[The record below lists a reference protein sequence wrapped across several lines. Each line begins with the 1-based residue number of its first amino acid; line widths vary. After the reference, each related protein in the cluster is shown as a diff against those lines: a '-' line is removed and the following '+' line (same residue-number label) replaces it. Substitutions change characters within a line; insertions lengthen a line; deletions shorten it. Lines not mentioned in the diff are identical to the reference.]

1 MVSMR
6 FFLLF
11 AAVWISHILPAQQ
24 ISVQVNPE
32 NPAVGQA
39 FRVVYQIS
47 DMEGSIRPPSFA
59 PLIQQGT
66 FQQQQYVNGR
76 VSFNLTFQLI
86 AREAGTY
93 SIAPLRVLNSKGET
107 IGSSQSLSIRVGNAS
122 GPNANNA
129 KKPGTTNAPKT
140 TKAKAAPKILMRL
153 ELEPKEVYEGQ
164 PFAIDLVLYTK
175 YTSLRNESFSA
186 LEIPGVWLQESE
198 EMGKPELVPSSYQG
212 ESYYKVSLKRWL
224 AIPQRSGSI
233 QIPTM
238 EATFVV
244 QEMLPPTNV
253 FEQLFGGGNVV
264 TETVEIK
271 SPSASVRVKPLP
283 EKGRPSDFIN
293 AVGDFSVHFE
303 AGPCTLSTSDALQ
316 MSLKVKGNGNLNLFE
331 FPSLELP
338 QGFLAYPPEVEE
350 KISYGRFKLS
360 GTKKADYILIPQG
373 GGRFVIPPLRFSWFN
388 PSTESYHT
396 FHSDSLNVL
405 VEGAPM
411 NPTLVQPDAPA
422 ESSPDF
428 AVPNYQGSP
437 MWPRWFSSTGFW
449 ILTLTPLLLLI
460 SWPFLWRP
468 LLSRALQKW
477 KRKTPLQKALHNLQN
492 LEKRPDVSLHA
503 YWQVLSGYLNEGLAI
518 PPSEQTEQA
527 LKQSLEKHFPK
538 ELCAQI
544 LGWKQQL
551 EWSSFTPQSDK
562 TVQKPAEQVKT
573 WLLQMDKHLDL

>member
-1 MVSMR
+1 MR

-107 IGSSQSLSIRVGNAS
+107 VGSSQSLSIRVGNAS

-129 KKPGTTNAPKT
+129 KNPGTTNAPKT

-331 FPSLELP
+331 FPSPELP

-437 MWPRWFSSTGFW
+437 LWPRWFGSAGFW

-468 LLSRALQKW
+468 LFSRALQKW

-492 LEKRPDVSLHA
+492 LEKRPDVPLHA

-551 EWSSFTPQSDK
+551 EWSSFTPQSDT

>member
-1 MVSMR
+1 MR

-107 IGSSQSLSIRVGNAS
+107 VGSSQSLSIRVGNAS

-129 KKPGTTNAPKT
+129 KNPGTTNAPKT

-331 FPSLELP
+331 FPSPELP

-437 MWPRWFSSTGFW
+437 LWPRWFSSTGFW

-468 LLSRALQKW
+468 LFSRALQKL

-492 LEKRPDVSLHA
+492 LEKRPDVPLHA

-551 EWSSFTPQSDK
+551 EWSSFTPQSDT

>member
-1 MVSMR
+1 MR

-11 AAVWISHILPAQQ
+11 VAVWITHILPAQQ

-76 VSFNLTFQLI
+76 VSFTLTFQLI

-93 SIAPLRVLNSKGET
+93 FIAPLRVLNSRGET
-107 IGSSQSLSIRVGNAS
+107 VGSSQSLSIRVGNAS

-129 KKPGTTNAPKT
+129 KNPGTTNAPKN
-140 TKAKAAPKILMRL
+140 TKANAAPKILMRL

-238 EATFVV
+238 EASFVV

-271 SPSASVRVKPLP
+271 SPSASVKVKPLP

-331 FPSLELP
+331 FPSPELP

-350 KISYGRFKLS
+350 KITFGRFKLS
-360 GTKKADYILIPQG
+360 GTKRADYILIPQG
-373 GGRFVIPPLRFSWFN
+373 GGKFVIPPLRFSWFN

-411 NPTLVQPDAPA
+411 NPSLVQPDAPA

-428 AVPNYQGSP
+428 AVPNYHGSP
-437 MWPRWFSSTGFW
+437 LWPRWFSSTGFW
-449 ILTLTPLLLLI
+449 ILTLIPLLLLI

-492 LEKRPDVSLHA
+492 LEKRPDVPLHA

-562 TVQKPAEQVKT
+562 TVQKPADQVKT

>member
-107 IGSSQSLSIRVGNAS
+107 VGSSQSLSIRVGNAS

-129 KKPGTTNAPKT
+129 KNPGTTNAPKT

-331 FPSLELP
+331 FPSPELP

-437 MWPRWFSSTGFW
+437 LWPRWFSSTGFW

-492 LEKRPDVSLHA
+492 LEKRPDVPLHA

-551 EWSSFTPQSDK
+551 EWSSFTPHSDT

>member
-107 IGSSQSLSIRVGNAS
+107 VGSSQSLSIRVGNAS

-129 KKPGTTNAPKT
+129 KNPGTTNAPKT

-331 FPSLELP
+331 FPSPELP

-437 MWPRWFSSTGFW
+437 LWPRWFSSTGFW

-468 LLSRALQKW
+468 LFSRALQKL

-492 LEKRPDVSLHA
+492 LEKRPDVPLHA

-551 EWSSFTPQSDK
+551 EWSSFTPQSDT

>member
-1 MVSMR
+1 MR

-107 IGSSQSLSIRVGNAS
+107 VGSSQSLSIRVGNAS

-129 KKPGTTNAPKT
+129 KNPGTTNAPKT

-331 FPSLELP
+331 FPSPELP

-437 MWPRWFSSTGFW
+437 LWPRWFSSTGFW

-468 LLSRALQKW
+468 LFSRALQKW

-492 LEKRPDVSLHA
+492 LEKRPDVPLHA

-551 EWSSFTPQSDK
+551 EWSSFTPQSDT

>member
-1 MVSMR
+1 MR